1 MAHEQYV
8 KRVLSSLSLQS
19 KEDLQINL
27 NRLNSILGK
36 IEKVESPEKESLLVH
51 LILQPHERPSDNEPL
66 QSSV

>member
-27 NRLNSILGK
+27 NRLNSILEK
-36 IEKVESPEKESLLVH
+36 ISPGSSYFTASRAT
-51 LILQPHERPSDNEPL
+51 ER
-66 QSSV
+66 

>member
-8 KRVLSSLSLQS
+8 ERVLSSLSLQS
-19 KEDLQINL
+19 KEDLQVYL
-27 NRLNSILGK
+27 NRLNSILEK

-51 LILQPHERPSDNEPL
+51 LILQPHERPSDSEPL